1 MRREER
7 IDELQEEFAK
17 HVEEQTSK
25 KRRNYVSVE
34 QNRGKK
40 KEYSQGSSG
49 VTIKTREKPEAIH
62 LPTNATKQHLNYSEQ
77 GCNPETSLENV
88 SSALYSVLLSEFRGL
103 RTVQLSTRAQFKG

>member
-1 MRREER
+1 MCGCWTKYKLEGNEHLMRREER

-77 GCNPETSLENV
+77 GCNPETSL
-88 SSALYSVLLSEFRGL
+88 
-103 RTVQLSTRAQFKG
+103 